1 MRNHIK
7 EILFALSDG
16 GVEYIV
22 GGGVAA
28 VLHGV
33 ERVTLDIDIA
43 LNLTKENLGRF
54 ISVVSGLGMTPRV
67 PVPLPSLGNP
77 DVIRMMVHE
86 KHALVFS
93 LIDVNEPLRYL
104 DVFLTEDLA
113 YPNLLPHSDVVA
125 IDGRAIRIIGCAKLL
140 AIKKAIQPPRDK
152 DELDIRYLEK
162 LLADKGL

>member
-43 LNLTKENLGRF
+43 LNLTAENLGRF
-54 ISVVSGLGMTPRV
+54 ISVIAGLGMTPRV
-67 PVPLPSLGNP
+67 PIPLQSLGNTE
-77 DVIRMMVHE
+77 VIRMMVEE

-93 LIDVNEPLRYL
+93 LIDVHDPLRYL
-104 DVFLTEDLA
+104 DVFLTEELA
-113 YPNLLPHSDVVA
+113 YPNLLAHSEVVD
-125 IDGRAIRIIGCAKLL
+125 IDGRAIRIIGRRKLL

-152 DELDIRYLEK
+152 DVLDIRYLED
-162 LLADKGL
+162 LLENEQ